1 MVQGKGTNPQV
12 GKVTVEEFARRIKE
26 KYPQYI
32 DVDDLEL
39 TQKIID
45 KYPQY
50 KDTVSFEPP
59 AVKKKDAAIPSAPL
73 DGASPSQEYTEKDF
87 FTGTFGNILK
97 SVDEANPW
105 LGLGDFIDDMGRSVY
120 TGYKQGVM
128 AENAADILL
137 RGGQSTPEDIA
148 SFLEANKELQ
158 QIGSSKEMMEY
169 QRIQQEEGGF
179 WGVVKGIAANPSVLP
194 EIMLSSFTAMASD
207 KDSRAAFAAALGT
220 GAGYGAGVGST
231 AGGVG
236 ALPGAVG
243 GTLSAVPFAFS
254 AAGAAV
260 EMGATFAELL
270 QEELGEGVELTKDN
284 VRSVLEDQEAY
295 KRIRNKAVARGLII
309 GTVDL
314 FTAKLAGSV
323 GAKIISKGG
332 ARPIAQAPKSAVVSS
347 LGAATAIEGVG
358 GSAGEAAARLAIGQ
372 EMDISEIALEGIAE
386 LPGGVRNVI
395 TKAVTPA
402 QYKINGERV
411 DAETA
416 EDVISTM
423 TLSQLNNTKISIKND
438 YTGLQSKL
446 DQRKKRLATR
456 ESVQSANP
464 NLNEQQLD
472 EITDLQLEL
481 FELSDNKTEAGKEKT
496 KALKSQINDITN
508 RVEPTKTEQKIAEPT
523 TEEAIEGLNE
533 EGIAATEESIAN
545 KKKEIAMLREAE
557 AEPVELEFTDQYN
570 EDEVAVAEIDTTA
583 TAENSR
589 AETERVKQSP
599 IEEEDGTTL
608 NLDGTT
614 YEGDGLVVPF
624 ASDDFKSE
632 EITPELIVE
641 FIEKNKNK
649 IPKGAKVVVG
659 LYSFKGKDK
668 VSIDLNVVVDEGN
681 LAVATEFARLMG
693 QNSIY
698 RISDGQT
705 VSTGETGDNTV
716 TLMDAR
722 ARQAAIAITQGKLP
736 QYLKGIR
743 SPSEMAAYQEAV
755 NEANRKALGIKPFSK
770 ANYIK
775 VEDLGKDKRTPDR
788 FTGETVKKLQTMVD
802 NFNKVLKKI
811 GAQPYNITFAANN
824 KQFETRY
831 RELTGRDKSANRGT
845 FIGRKREIIINL
857 SSANEGTLAHEMMH
871 AYLHALNITGKN
883 ILQLTNALYT
893 ELSTGSA
900 IEKQIARELRKF
912 QDEYI
917 RRNIYG
923 QNKTLEDPNIAEE
936 FLTEYVGIM
945 VQYSERVPASG
956 KVSFAEKI
964 RRAVLKFLTKL
975 GIKDKSIL
983 QAIETREEA
992 VNFINGFVNVLSDRA
1007 GIETLPTID
1016 TKARKEAKDT
1026 KDVSKEQIDDSVF
1039 GKIKGTE
1046 KISKAGN
1053 QSTVRTK
1060 SGEELKN
1067 MKAEDILGDNFSPSG
1082 QATSFLANMSRG
1094 LFSYK
1099 KKGEIV
1105 SIPIAFESNSLF
1117 KSIESAL
1124 KKYKNPKATKAYP
1137 SKVKYKNHIKND
1149 VLRPAVESASFQFKE
1164 FMKANIRQLY
1174 YSLTPEFIDA
1184 SKRWY
1189 DGANRIANRL
1199 AEEYN
1204 ISTDQS
1210 AGILA
1215 VLSPQNDWFNNIEN
1229 ARQFL
1234 EVVTKY
1240 KEVSFDKDL
1249 LDAAAKY
1256 SNSKSSAPGDSEFI
1270 KRLKGYFEKYNGKS
1284 IADIEKI
1291 ETDQGVDLSLVKANM
1306 VRAISMAKLP
1316 QTVNEFAPDGNVAGL
1331 YSSPH
1336 IWMTDNVIANAFGI
1350 YNDPENTSKYLGN
1363 GNKVRNFYNNIA
1375 DPNSKDGYLTADTH
1389 ALAVAL
1395 NVPTSA
1401 ADAGGFGLFGG
1412 EKSFKYALVKDA
1424 YIEVAEE
1431 LGILPRQLQSV
1442 TWEAVRTGLNEKSR
1456 KNKSKTHKLINQLKK
1471 STLNYD
1477 ERAKEIIRINPS
1489 DTPAWAR
1496 KRGLTTQKT
1505 TSELRQVSWGKLD
1518 EKASDGSVSSRRM
1531 GDLRGRD
1538 SELGGEP
1545 EVKEQID
1552 FAGIE
1557 MKVKETPGN
1566 TDPAIKTGGMAYVP
1580 VSRLYNLMDMRDG
1593 DRGGLYETARDKK
1606 RVAEIAE
1613 RFKKEGFN
1621 STDGWYQ
1628 TIYVDIDAG
1637 GFGWIGEGNHR
1648 VLAARQLGMTHLP
1661 VRVEFGAAR
1670 DGKFIYDKNYS
1681 RVPTQVV
1688 TEQKI
1693 EQLKEQAGKY
1703 YHIKYASIWE
1713 TNLPTNQEPSIV
1725 SKEQIDFEGSEMI
1738 NEFSWTEEVVD
1749 LKTGK
1754 LKTINR
1760 TEKSD
1765 KPIGIKFP
1773 DGTVALV
1780 RSFDT
1785 ELKEAQQLLKEV
1797 KKGTY
1802 PYMDED
1808 QVEYKIDLLK
1818 KRIKRNDVVVELIDG
1833 DMKYH
1838 KSGKYGRSAMPMGS
1852 IELSNNHYN
1861 NYFPK
1866 VAKLLGK
1873 DHKAGLMYSP
1883 DNTRGTDAVEIY
1895 DEFQGKGFG
1904 SRLYFAALRLLREQ
1918 VPGARLISNHDFN
1931 VKRKAKNFW
1940 RSQVNN
1946 GLARVIAN
1954 TATKQEI
1961 EQLGGQAVLKQLKD
1975 IGAEYTGD
1983 IYELLD
1989 PTERT
1994 APSKQYD
2001 VVEDSKEQIDWQPSL
2016 FGRGQVNPAI
2026 VNRTT
2031 EVQQAAVDLLEGKI
2045 TNKEY
2050 QDTVKFTQTIEAITR
2065 FFLPASTK
2073 DMKES
2078 LDSNKAELLN
2088 TPIEDGN
2095 RDRSTT
2101 RYPSIQE
2108 YRNIWIVSVHDK
2120 GKAGKSIS
2128 YGSVAWATDVNFGS
2142 NPKVA
2147 AFIAAGVNT
2156 DVAKRLKT
2164 RVKKVDGKTTYDVV
2178 NTVNNKVLTNK
2189 PTIEEAN
2196 KFIINAQKQD
2206 KTTIARMLG
2215 KWKNFEGK
2223 TKEERDAAAVKKVEE
2238 IVAIENKYPGS
2249 NRTGS
2254 PWRQIGMNPFRHSF
2268 FYDRRNGKPVVYASE
2283 VVQIGGLVYAKD
2295 VVYADKTDPM
2305 FEVEGYKDAEGETV
2319 RFQIDEK
2326 TNEAFESRQSI
2337 GEKIFGSDIDNEVD
2351 NQVSQNGSWKSRP
2364 RTAFEKFV
2372 DLTRLRIQDK
2382 FRRLIIV
2389 QEDIE
2394 HSSGKPVGLDQ
2405 DFRNAEALMHGKAK
2419 EELNKSEE
2427 RVAKIAKLIK
2437 AAGIKIEK
2445 FNELLYAMHAQ
2456 ERNRYLRI
2464 ASTDIGASLAKL
2476 RKKLKI
2482 KPSEIAEQLG
2492 ITTQEY
2498 LDIEA
2503 NKEVLTTDNLKY
2515 LLQIYGTSSSEF
2527 FYENAAVKDG
2537 SGMTDKEARTILAE
2551 YGMDVVDPESSQ
2563 LPTKLRAAVEAV
2575 YDLTADTRQ
2584 RLLDSGLETPETIEA
2599 FETTYKN
2606 YIPLRGFAEGDL
2618 DSEII
2623 EGGRKLEV
2631 RGREKRAKGRKTKAD
2646 DPLTQAVI
2654 ANTTT
2659 IIRAEKNSV
2668 MNRFYNLA
2676 KNNPNQDVYK
2686 VIDPKIDK
2694 EYKTED
2700 RGGKLRRTA
2709 KTVADYLLDPNVV
2722 AVRVDGD
2729 YKFIRFKDKRLADAL
2744 RGANVVKADFMVKYL
2759 GQFNRMLS
2767 SFITTYDPEF
2777 VLRNFS
2783 RDIQTAV
2790 MNLYAE
2796 QEISEGL
2803 IKDKNIVN
2811 DVIADTLPA
2820 LRAIFAVEGG
2830 VTGKKKG
2837 SKNKEMDQYYREF
2850 KEDGAKTEWFYSKSS
2865 SEVQN
2870 DIENLIKGKGTNAL
2884 QAAGNLVERINS
2896 SVENAVRLS
2905 TYVNARKAGISRA
2918 KAAELAKGLT
2928 VNFNK
2933 SGEWG
2938 QIGNTLYLFFNASV
2952 QGTSRLIRA
2961 LKPRYKVDSEG
2972 NRSLQVTTAQKMAIG
2987 LSILGSLLSVL
2998 NELNSDDD
3006 EDGESF
3012 YSKIADFEKERNI
3025 IIMKPNG
3032 KDYFKIPLPYG
3043 VNVFYVAGTLLAD
3056 AAQKIKTPG
3065 EAAVGIMESA
3075 LGSFSP
3081 INFPTS
3087 SDVPKFLAKFV
3098 TPTVGQIPLSLAIN
3112 ENYFGQTIYNQ
3123 NFPFDTSPKP
3133 ESELGRKGSN
3143 RWTQE
3148 FVKFMNKAT
3157 GGSAFRPG
3165 AIDINPDKIDFVME
3179 SLSGGMGKF
3188 VGRSANVVDKVIT
3201 GNWDELEPRQVPF
3214 LRVFYG
3220 QSPKYA
3226 NVQDF
3231 YSRSVLVNQMYEEVK
3246 EKVITD
3252 PTATRKISKM
3262 YYLGKNLRKQ
3272 LKNIKEKEDLAMNI
3286 KDPELQQARLEKLE
3300 SARYR
3305 LVANYNKQYTTFEID
3320 KLK

>member
-1 MVQGKGTNPQV
+1 MDGESVSPEIEKKEDTFVEDALASSDFYNPV
-12 GKVTVEEFARRIKE
+12 GKLIKGIPGIAEVYSGVENLVGSVFKAGEMAIRENLFAYASSNPAVAAAQNILRTASPIDNKISDALGAMGDFFMESSERTLLNKQKEYGISEEEISRGIVGNVIDGNVGTAAKLTASTVAHQIPQLAAMVATGGTAGAALLGTSAAGNKYAQIQDDPTLSSEEKAMYSLAIGAAEGLAEYMFRTDVSQIRRAFGKKETLEEFKNVLKQQLKKETLLKSTLEEGGEELVVGVVDLLIEDGLRGNFDNWNADAVLELADAALVGGIMGGGVHTVTRGVNALGSSKNERKQSEIKSDINTLNQKKKNATEDQKRVIDELIEEKVGELININTEDSEFYSNFSNEDIKE
-26 KYPQYI
+26 IISINKDIREASKKYNVAPSETLKKKYADEIKTLRDKKQNIENKYSETPTRYI
-32 DVDDLEL
+32 KDGKELSRTEFVDMLNAATAEEL
-39 TQKIID
+39 ATGQWGVQNDEEVEQLLTSKLPKETQELKVEKTAAEPKTEAEPEILVKNVEDQAIN
-45 KYPQY
+45 Y
-50 KDTVSFEPP
+50 KDPVSGEIVEGTLLRDGQQAIVETKDKLIEIGNFNEIQDQPISELGIEVQLTP
-59 AVKKKDAAIPSAPL
+59 DVKIAGDRVVIRGKEYVSESGNLNEDINYNEEGEVVSISLNTKDGKKRTFR
-73 DGASPSQEYTEKDF
+73 GATAQEFVYQT
-87 FTGTFGNILK
+87 
-97 SVDEANPW
+97 W
-105 LGLGDFIDDMGRSVY
+105 L
-120 TGYKQGVM
+120 Q
-128 AENAADILL
+128 ENA
-137 RGGQSTPEDIA
+137 STPEDIA
-148 SFLEANKELQ
+148 QAENELQ
-158 QIGSSKEMMEY
+158 ELIETD
-169 QRIQQEEGGF
+169 EEARN
-179 WGVVKGIAANPSVLP
+179 IL
-194 EIMLSSFTAMASD
+194 T
-207 KDSRAAFAAALGT
+207 
-220 GAGYGAGVGST
+220 
-231 AGGVG
+231 
-236 ALPGAVG
+236 
-243 GTLSAVPFAFS
+243 
-254 AAGAAV
+254 
-260 EMGATFAELL
+260 
-270 QEELGEGVELTKDN
+270 QLTKEPKQ
-284 VRSVLEDQEAY
+284 VR
-295 KRIRNKAVARGLII
+295 
-309 GTVDL
+309 
-314 FTAKLAGSV
+314 
-323 GAKIISKGG
+323 
-332 ARPIAQAPKSAVVSS
+332 
-347 LGAATAIEGVG
+347 
-358 GSAGEAAARLAIGQ
+358 
-372 EMDISEIALEGIAE
+372 
-386 LPGGVRNVI
+386 
-395 TKAVTPA
+395 AVTKDEDT
-402 QYKINGERV
+402 QKVEGE
-411 DAETA
+411 
-416 EDVISTM
+416 
-423 TLSQLNNTKISIKND
+423 K
-438 YTGLQSKL
+438 
-446 DQRKKRLATR
+446 
-456 ESVQSANP
+456 
-464 NLNEQQLD
+464 QQL
-472 EITDLQLEL
+472 TDVEY
-481 FELSDNKTEAGKEKT
+481 
-496 KALKSQINDITN
+496 IN
-508 RVEPTKTEQKIAEPT
+508 
-523 TEEAIEGLNE
+523 
-533 EGIAATEESIAN
+533 
-545 KKKEIAMLREAE
+545 
-557 AEPVELEFTDQYN
+557 QYN

-632 EITPELIVE
+632 EITPELIAE
-641 FIEKNKNK
+641 FVEKNKNK

-659 LYSFKGKDK
+659 LYSFKGEDK
-668 VSIDLNVVVDEGN
+668 VSIDLNVVVDESN

-705 VSTGETGDNTV
+705 VPTGETGDNTV

-770 ANYIK
+770 VNYIK
-775 VEDLGKDKRTPDR
+775 VEDLGKDKRTPER
-788 FTGETVKKLQTMVD
+788 FTDKTVKKLQTMVD

-824 KQFETRY
+824 EQYEARY
-831 RELTGRDKSANRGT
+831 RELTGKDKSANRGT

-1016 TKARKEAKDT
+1016 VKIQETADPYRAQRSEMEQIEAPAGSRLFNNPLKEATDLSRSYMDSKGLEYKEGKPFNTIDEKQAKRISDAFDAMKDDPTNPEVAAAYKALAEETIDQFEFIIKAGYNVEINNNEPYSSSGEMIEDLRTNKRMKIFSTESGFGDEKITEKQRKENPLLQRTKYKDVNGEPLLVNDLFRFVHDFFGHAKRGNGFGAKGEENAWDVHSRMYSPQARRAMTSETRGQNSYVNFSGINDEAFALRDKARKLRKEGKTEEAAELVGKVYEIMKFADQKVGLLPDEFIENPYDNAPT
-1026 KDVSKEQIDDSVF
+1026 LQEVSEDGEAVSKEQIDAIKIISLETPRQKAKKDAVADLLNGFSESQLDPNSSEQDLISRFLSNIFEESSYTLKKGARESGMTWYIEDITEFENKMKVLLPELNDPNQMKLFKQVLAITSSGTNPNQNLQTAYTLWVRSNGNAVNFAKNWGEDKISFISKKKKAIGTGIIVRETKTKYIVQKVDALGNLETFKNGQPKLFEARKSELKAGYPKPAGFTSRGSIVAQQLKKIEKIYKDVDGDINKLIEFFEKPQPVSQLRKYNDKVPDVDGNVRKVAVGKRNGAFIF
-1039 GKIKGTE
+1039 GEKIGAFYQNMIGIGDTITMDLWWSRTWNRYMGTMLSTVKGKEVIQETPRTDRERDIMRKAVTIAAKKLNLDVSELQAVIWYFEQELWTKAGSKSPSFSYVTAVDALNSKIKTDEQTQKRFSEAGADLTAAE
-1046 KISKAGN
+1046 KRRQDAIARADNIIAQGGIQGDVDSKEQIDFVNKPLYHGSNKSFDKFDMSKAGATDEGFLGRGVYLTAEYDN
-1053 QSTVRTK
+1053 AKEYGDIVNVFYADIKNPLIIEDPYSFGGVNPNKIRSTLGLDKNASVSRVTK
-1060 SGEELKN
+1060 ELKN
-1067 MKAEDILGDNFSPSG
+1067 
-1082 QATSFLANMSRG
+1082 RG
-1094 LFSYK
+1094 Y
-1099 KKGEIV
+1099 
-1105 SIPIAFESNSLF
+1105 
-1117 KSIESAL
+1117 
-1124 KKYKNPKATKAYP
+1124 
-1137 SKVKYKNHIKND
+1137 D
-1149 VLRPAVESASFQFKE
+1149 AV
-1164 FMKANIRQLY
+1164 
-1174 YSLTPEFIDA
+1174 
-1184 SKRWY
+1184 
-1189 DGANRIANRL
+1189 
-1199 AEEYN
+1199 
-1204 ISTDQS
+1204 
-1210 AGILA
+1210 
-1215 VLSPQNDWFNNIEN
+1215 V
-1229 ARQFL
+1229 
-1234 EVVTKY
+1234 
-1240 KEVSFDKDL
+1240 
-1249 LDAAAKY
+1249 
-1256 SNSKSSAPGDSEFI
+1256 
-1270 KRLKGYFEKYNGKS
+1270 
-1284 IADIEKI
+1284 
-1291 ETDQGVDLSLVKANM
+1291 
-1306 VRAISMAKLP
+1306 
-1316 QTVNEFAPDGNVAGL
+1316 VNEIEG
-1331 YSSPH
+1331 
-1336 IWMTDNVIANAFGI
+1336 TDA
-1350 YNDPENTSKYLGN
+1350 
-1363 GNKVRNFYNNIA
+1363 
-1375 DPNSKDGYLTADTH
+1375 
-1389 ALAVAL
+1389 
-1395 NVPTSA
+1395 
-1401 ADAGGFGLFGG
+1401 
-1412 EKSFKYALVKDA
+1412 
-1424 YIEVAEE
+1424 IEVAV
-1431 LGILPRQLQSV
+1431 LDPSIISDKP
-1442 TWEAVRTGLNEKSR
+1442 
-1456 KNKSKTHKLINQLKK
+1456 KTK
-1471 STLNYD
+1471 D
-1477 ERAKEIIRINPS
+1477 VA
-1489 DTPAWAR
+1489 
-1496 KRGLTTQKT
+1496 
-1505 TSELRQVSWGKLD
+1505 
-1518 EKASDGSVSSRRM
+1518 
-1531 GDLRGRD
+1531 
-1538 SELGGEP
+1538 
-1545 EVKEQID
+1545 KEQID

-1606 RVAEIAE
+1606 RVAEIVE

-1670 DGKFIYDKNYS
+1670 DGKFIYHKNYS

-1749 LKTGK
+1749 PKTGK

-2088 TPIEDGN
+2088 TPIEDGKEIGLRLDIPAYKN
-2095 RDRSTT
+2095 
-2101 RYPSIQE
+2101 
-2108 YRNIWIVSVHDK
+2108 RNIWIVSVHDK

-2223 TKEERDAAAVKKVEE
+2223 TKEERDAAAIKKVEE
-2238 IVAIENKYPGS
+2238 IVAIENKYPGA

-2337 GEKIFGSDIDNEVD
+2337 GEKIFGADVDNEVD

-2405 DFRNAEALMHGKAK
+2405 DFRNAEELMHGKAK

-2427 RVAKIAKLIK
+2427 KVAKIAKL
-2437 AAGIKIEK
+2437 
-2445 FNELLYAMHAQ
+2445 N
-2456 ERNRYLRI
+2456 
-2464 ASTDIGASLAKL
+2464 
-2476 RKKLKI
+2476 
-2482 KPSEIAEQLG
+2482 
-2492 ITTQEY
+2492 
-2498 LDIEA
+2498 
-2503 NKEVLTTDNLKY
+2503 
-2515 LLQIYGTSSSEF
+2515 
-2527 FYENAAVKDG
+2527 
-2537 SGMTDKEARTILAE
+2537 
-2551 YGMDVVDPESSQ
+2551 
-2563 LPTKLRAAVEAV
+2563 
-2575 YDLTADTRQ
+2575 
-2584 RLLDSGLETPETIEA
+2584 
-2599 FETTYKN
+2599 
-2606 YIPLRGFAEGDL
+2606 
-2618 DSEII
+2618 
-2623 EGGRKLEV
+2623 
-2631 RGREKRAKGRKTKAD
+2631 
-2646 DPLTQAVI
+2646 
-2654 ANTTT
+2654 
-2659 IIRAEKNSV
+2659 
-2668 MNRFYNLA
+2668 
-2676 KNNPNQDVYK
+2676 
-2686 VIDPKIDK
+2686 
-2694 EYKTED
+2694 
-2700 RGGKLRRTA
+2700 
-2709 KTVADYLLDPNVV
+2709 
-2722 AVRVDGD
+2722 
-2729 YKFIRFKDKRLADAL
+2729 
-2744 RGANVVKADFMVKYL
+2744 
-2759 GQFNRMLS
+2759 
-2767 SFITTYDPEF
+2767 
-2777 VLRNFS
+2777 
-2783 RDIQTAV
+2783 
-2790 MNLYAE
+2790 
-2796 QEISEGL
+2796 
-2803 IKDKNIVN
+2803 
-2811 DVIADTLPA
+2811 
-2820 LRAIFAVEGG
+2820 
-2830 VTGKKKG
+2830 
-2837 SKNKEMDQYYREF
+2837 
-2850 KEDGAKTEWFYSKSS
+2850 
-2865 SEVQN
+2865 
-2870 DIENLIKGKGTNAL
+2870 
-2884 QAAGNLVERINS
+2884 
-2896 SVENAVRLS
+2896 
-2905 TYVNARKAGISRA
+2905 
-2918 KAAELAKGLT
+2918 
-2928 VNFNK
+2928 
-2933 SGEWG
+2933 
-2938 QIGNTLYLFFNASV
+2938 
-2952 QGTSRLIRA
+2952 
-2961 LKPRYKVDSEG
+2961 
-2972 NRSLQVTTAQKMAIG
+2972 
-2987 LSILGSLLSVL
+2987 
-2998 NELNSDDD
+2998 
-3006 EDGESF
+3006 
-3012 YSKIADFEKERNI
+3012 
-3025 IIMKPNG
+3025 
-3032 KDYFKIPLPYG
+3032 
-3043 VNVFYVAGTLLAD
+3043 
-3056 AAQKIKTPG
+3056 
-3065 EAAVGIMESA
+3065 
-3075 LGSFSP
+3075 
-3081 INFPTS
+3081 
-3087 SDVPKFLAKFV
+3087 
-3098 TPTVGQIPLSLAIN
+3098 
-3112 ENYFGQTIYNQ
+3112 
-3123 NFPFDTSPKP
+3123 
-3133 ESELGRKGSN
+3133 
-3143 RWTQE
+3143 
-3148 FVKFMNKAT
+3148 
-3157 GGSAFRPG
+3157 
-3165 AIDINPDKIDFVME
+3165 
-3179 SLSGGMGKF
+3179 
-3188 VGRSANVVDKVIT
+3188 
-3201 GNWDELEPRQVPF
+3201 
-3214 LRVFYG
+3214 
-3220 QSPKYA
+3220 
-3226 NVQDF
+3226 
-3231 YSRSVLVNQMYEEVK
+3231 
-3246 EKVITD
+3246 
-3252 PTATRKISKM
+3252 
-3262 YYLGKNLRKQ
+3262 
-3272 LKNIKEKEDLAMNI
+3272 
-3286 KDPELQQARLEKLE
+3286 
-3300 SARYR
+3300 
-3305 LVANYNKQYTTFEID
+3305 
-3320 KLK
+3320 

>member
-1 MVQGKGTNPQV
+1 MVQGEGTNPQV
-12 GKVTVEEFARRIKE
+12 GKVTVEEFARKIKE
-26 KYPQYI
+26 KYPQYK

-39 TQKIID
+39 AQRIID

-50 KDTVSFEPP
+50 KKTVSFEPP

-194 EIMLSSFTAMASD
+194 EIMVSSFTAMASD

-243 GTLSAVPFAFS
+243 GTLAAVPYAFS

-270 QEELGEGVELTKDN
+270 QEELGEGVELTKEN

-314 FTAKLAGSV
+314 FTGKLAGSV

-332 ARPIAQAPKSAVVSS
+332 ARPITQAPKSAVVSS

-411 DAETA
+411 DVKTA
-416 EDVISTM
+416 EDVINTM
-423 TLSQLNNTKISIKND
+423 TLSELNSTKISIKND

-446 DQRKKRLATR
+446 DQKKKKLATR
-456 ESVQSANP
+456 AAVQKANP
-464 NLNEQQLD
+464 NLNEQQLN

-481 FELSDNKTEAGKEKT
+481 FEISDNKTEAGKEKT
-496 KALKSQINDITN
+496 KALKSQINDISN
-508 RVEPTKTEQKIAEPT
+508 RVEPVKTEQKIAEPT
-523 TEEAIEGLNE
+523 TEEAIEALNE

-545 KKKEIAMLREAE
+545 KKKEIVVLRQAEAQ
-557 AEPVELEFTDQYN
+557 AEPVELQFTDQYN
-570 EDEVAVAEIDTTA
+570 EDEVAVADVDTSS

-632 EITPELIVE
+632 EVTPELIAE
-641 FIEKNKNK
+641 FVEKNKNK

-659 LYSFKGKDK
+659 LYSFKGEDK

-705 VSTGETGDNTV
+705 VPTGETGNNTV

-743 SPSEMAAYQEAV
+743 SPSEMAAYKAEQDKAYKKSQE
-755 NEANRKALGIKPFSK
+755 KPK
-770 ANYIK
+770 KQDYIDVK
-775 VEDLGKDKRTPDR
+775 DLGKDERTPKGL
-788 FTGETVKKLQTMVD
+788 TESKIKKLQTMVD
-802 NFNKVLKKI
+802 NFNKIIKKI
-811 GAQPYNITFAANN
+811 GAQPYNITFVTSNEQYKA
-824 KQFETRY
+824 RY
-831 RELTGRDKSANRGT
+831 RELTGREKRANRGT

-857 SSANEGTLAHEMMH
+857 SNSKGLTRLSPEGTLAHEMMH

-917 RRNIYG
+917 KRNIYG
-923 QNKTLEDPNIAEE
+923 KNKTLDDPNIAEE

-945 VQYSERVPASG
+945 VQYSDRIPDSG

-983 QAIETREEA
+983 KAIETREEA

-1016 TKARKEAKDT
+1016 VKVQETADPYRAQRSEMEQIETPAGSRLFNEPLKEAADLSRSYMDSKGIEYKEGKPFNTIDEKQAKRISDAFDAMKDDPTNPEVAAAYKALAEETIDQFEFIVKAGYNVEINNNEPYSSSGEMIEDLRTNKRMKIFSTESGFGDEAITEKQRSENPLLQRTKYKDVNGEPLLVNDLFRFVHDFFGHAKRGNGFGAKGEENAWDVHSRMYSPQARRAMTSETRGQNSYVNFSGVNDEAFALRDKARKLRKEGKTEEAAELVGKVYEIMKFADQKVGLLPDEFVKNPYDNAPT
-1026 KDVSKEQIDDSVF
+1026 LQEVSEDGEAVSKEQIDDSVF

-1060 SGEELKN
+1060 SGEELQN

-1099 KKGEIV
+1099 KKGKIV

-1124 KKYKNPKATKAYP
+1124 KKYKNPKSTKAYP

-1199 AEEYN
+1199 AEEYD
-1204 ISTDQS
+1204 ISADQS

-1270 KRLKGYFEKYNGKS
+1270 KRLKGYFEKYNGMS

-1331 YSSPH
+1331 SSSPH

-1350 YNDPENTSKYLGN
+1350 YNDPKNTSKYLGN

-1456 KNKSKTHKLINQLKK
+1456 KNKSKTHKLINKLKK

-1505 TSELRQVSWGKLD
+1505 ASELRQVSWSKLD
-1518 EKASDGSVSSRRM
+1518 EKASDGSISSRRM

-1538 SELGGEP
+1538 SKLGGEP

-1552 FAGIE
+1552 WQ
-1557 MKVKETPGN
+1557 
-1566 TDPAIKTGGMAYVP
+1566 
-1580 VSRLYNLMDMRDG
+1580 R
-1593 DRGGLYETARDKK
+1593 
-1606 RVAEIAE
+1606 
-1613 RFKKEGFN
+1613 
-1621 STDGWYQ
+1621 
-1628 TIYVDIDAG
+1628 
-1637 GFGWIGEGNHR
+1637 
-1648 VLAARQLGMTHLP
+1648 
-1661 VRVEFGAAR
+1661 
-1670 DGKFIYDKNYS
+1670 
-1681 RVPTQVV
+1681 
-1688 TEQKI
+1688 
-1693 EQLKEQAGKY
+1693 
-1703 YHIKYASIWE
+1703 
-1713 TNLPTNQEPSIV
+1713 
-1725 SKEQIDFEGSEMI
+1725 SE
-1738 NEFSWTEEVVD
+1738 
-1749 LKTGK
+1749 
-1754 LKTINR
+1754 
-1760 TEKSD
+1760 
-1765 KPIGIKFP
+1765 
-1773 DGTVALV
+1773 
-1780 RSFDT
+1780 
-1785 ELKEAQQLLKEV
+1785 
-1797 KKGTY
+1797 
-1802 PYMDED
+1802 
-1808 QVEYKIDLLK
+1808 
-1818 KRIKRNDVVVELIDG
+1818 
-1833 DMKYH
+1833 
-1838 KSGKYGRSAMPMGS
+1838 
-1852 IELSNNHYN
+1852 
-1861 NYFPK
+1861 
-1866 VAKLLGK
+1866 
-1873 DHKAGLMYSP
+1873 
-1883 DNTRGTDAVEIY
+1883 
-1895 DEFQGKGFG
+1895 
-1904 SRLYFAALRLLREQ
+1904 
-1918 VPGARLISNHDFN
+1918 
-1931 VKRKAKNFW
+1931 
-1940 RSQVNN
+1940 
-1946 GLARVIAN
+1946 
-1954 TATKQEI
+1954 
-1961 EQLGGQAVLKQLKD
+1961 
-1975 IGAEYTGD
+1975 
-1983 IYELLD
+1983 
-1989 PTERT
+1989 
-1994 APSKQYD
+1994 
-2001 VVEDSKEQIDWQPSL
+2001 

-2031 EVQQAAVDLLEGKI
+2031 DVQQAAVDLLEGKI

-2078 LDSNKAELLN
+2078 LDSNKAKLLN
-2088 TPIEDGN
+2088 EPIEDGTEIGLRLDIPAYKN
-2095 RDRSTT
+2095 K
-2101 RYPSIQE
+2101 
-2108 YRNIWIVSVHDK
+2108 NIWIVSVHDK
-2120 GKAGKSIS
+2120 GKSGKSIS

-2147 AFIAAGVNT
+2147 AFIAAGRNMDT
-2156 DVAKRLKT
+2156 LK
-2164 RVKKVDGKTTYDVV
+2164 
-2178 NTVNNKVLTNK
+2178 
-2189 PTIEEAN
+2189 
-2196 KFIINAQKQD
+2196 KQD

-2238 IVAIENKYPGS
+2238 IVAIENKYPGA

-2337 GEKIFGSDIDNEVD
+2337 GEKIFGADVDSEVD

-2364 RTAFEKFV
+2364 RSMFERFV

-2382 FRRLIIV
+2382 FRRIMIV

-2394 HSSGKPVGLDQ
+2394 HSAGKPVGLDQ

-2427 RVAKIAKLIK
+2427 KVSKIASLIK
-2437 AAGIKIEK
+2437 AAGIKLEK

-2464 ASTDIGASLAKL
+2464 ASTDVGASLAKL

-2492 ITTQEY
+2492 ISTQEY

-2503 NKEVLTTDNLKY
+2503 NKEVLTTDNLNY

-2584 RLLDSGLETPETIEA
+2584 RLLDSGLETPETIEV

-2606 YIPLRGFAEGDL
+2606 YVPLRGFAEGDL

-2623 EGGRKLEV
+2623 EGGRKIEV

-2646 DPLTQAVI
+2646 DPLTQAII

-2676 KNNPNQDVYK
+2676 KNNPNEDVYK
-2686 VIDPKIDK
+2686 VIDPKVDK

-2722 AVRVDGD
+2722 AVRVGGD

-2759 GQFNRMLS
+2759 GKFNRMLS

-2803 IKDKNIVN
+2803 LKDKNIVN

-2830 VTGKKKG
+2830 ITGKKKG

-2870 DIENLIKGKGTNAL
+2870 DIENLIKGKGTNAI

-2905 TYVNARKAGISRA
+2905 TYVNARKAGVSRA

-3043 VNVFYVAGTLLAD
+3043 VNVFYVAGTLIAD
-3056 AAQKIKTPG
+3056 ATQKIKTPG
-3065 EAAVGIMESA
+3065 EAAVGIMEAA

-3112 ENYFGQTIYNQ
+3112 ENYFGQTIYND

-3133 ESELGRKGSN
+3133 ESELGRKGGN

-3165 AIDINPDKIDFVME
+3165 AIDINPDKIDFFME
-3179 SLSGGMGKF
+3179 SISGGMGKF
-3188 VGRSANVVDKVIT
+3188 VGRSSNVIDKVIT
-3201 GNWDELEPRQVPF
+3201 GNWDQLEPRQVPF

-3226 NVQDF
+3226 NVQEF

-3252 PTATRKISKM
+3252 PVAKKKISKM

-3272 LKNIKEKEDLAMNI
+3272 LKNIKEKEDLAMKI

-3300 SARYR
+3300 STRYR
-3305 LVANYNKQYTTFEID
+3305 IVANYNKQYIAFEID

>member
-1 MVQGKGTNPQV
+1 MVQGEGTNPQE
-12 GKVTVEEFARRIKE
+12 GKVTVEEFARRVKE
-26 KYPQYI
+26 KYPQYK

-39 TQKIID
+39 TKRIVD

-50 KDTVSFEPP
+50 KNTVSFEPP

-105 LGLGDFIDDMGRSVY
+105 LGLGDLIDDMGRSVY

-128 AENAADILL
+128 SENAADLLL
-137 RGGQSTPEDIA
+137 RGGQSTPEDIV

-169 QRIQQEEGGF
+169 QRIQREEGGF

-194 EIMLSSFTAMASD
+194 EIMVSSFTAMASD
-207 KDSRAAFAAALGT
+207 KDARAAFAAALGT
-220 GAGYGAGVGST
+220 GAGVGAGGGAA

-243 GTLSAVPFAFS
+243 GTLAAVPYAFS

-270 QEELGEGVELTKDN
+270 QEELGEGVELTKNN
-284 VRSVLEDQEAY
+284 VRSVLEDEDAY

-314 FTAKLAGSV
+314 FTGKLAGSV
-323 GAKIISKGG
+323 GAKVLTKGG
-332 ARPIAQAPKSAVVSS
+332 TRAVTKAPKSAVVGS

-411 DAETA
+411 DAKTA
-416 EDVISTM
+416 EDVINTM
-423 TLSQLNNTKISIKND
+423 TLSELNTTKISIKND

-446 DQRKKRLATR
+446 DQKKKKLATR
-456 ESVQSANP
+456 AAVQKANP

-481 FELSDNKTEAGKEKT
+481 FEISDNKTEAGKEKT

-508 RVEPTKTEQKIAEPT
+508 KVEPAKTEQEIAEPT
-523 TEEAIEGLNE
+523 TEEAIEALNN

-545 KKKEIAMLREAE
+545 KKKEIAMLRETE
-557 AEPVELEFTDQYN
+557 AEPAELQFTDQYN
-570 EDEVAVAEIDTTA
+570 EDEVAVAEIDTTP

-624 ASDDFKSE
+624 ASDDFTSE
-632 EITPELIVE
+632 EVTPELIAE
-641 FIEKNKNK
+641 FVEKNKNK

-659 LYSFKGKDK
+659 LYSFKGEDK

-705 VSTGETGDNTV
+705 VPTGETGDNTV
-716 TLMDAR
+716 TLMDAKT
-722 ARQAAIAITQGKLP
+722 RQAAVAITQGKLP
-736 QYLKGIR
+736 QYLKGVR
-743 SPSEMAAYQEAV
+743 SPSEMAAYEEAID
-755 NEANRKALGIKPFSK
+755 EANKKYKEEAAKK
-770 ANYIK
+770 QDYVDVK
-775 VEDLGKDKRTPDR
+775 DLGKDDRTPKRLTDK
-788 FTGETVKKLQTMVD
+788 TVKKMQTMVD

-824 KQFETRY
+824 KQYEARY
-831 RELTGRDKSANRGT
+831 RELTGKDKLANRGT

-857 SSANEGTLAHEMMH
+857 STANEGTLAHEMMH

-893 ELSTGSA
+893 ELSNGSA
-900 IEKQIARELRKF
+900 TEKQIARELRKF

-917 RRNIYG
+917 KRNVYG
-923 QNKTLEDPNIAEE
+923 QNKSLDDPNIAEE

-945 VQYSERVPASG
+945 VQYSDRIPDSG

-1007 GIETLPTID
+1007 GVETLPTIKVEKTANPYRAQRSEMEQIETPAGSRLFND
-1016 TKARKEAKDT
+1016 PLEEAAELSRSYMDSKGLEYKEGKAFNTIDEKQAKRISDAFDAMKDDPTNPEVAAAYKALAEETIDQFEFIVKAGYNVEINNNEPYSSSGEMIEDLRTNKRMKIFSTESGFGDEAITEKQRSENPLLQRTKYKDVNGEPLLVNDLFRFVHDFFGHAKRGNGFGAKGEENAWDVHSRMYTPQARRAMTSETRGQNSYVNFSGVNDEAFALRDKARKLRKEGKTEEAAELVGKVYEIMKFADQ
-1026 KDVSKEQIDDSVF
+1026 KVGLLPDEFVENPYDNAPALQEVSEDGEPVSKEQIEAVKIISLETPRQKAKKEAVADLLNGFSESQLDPNSSEQDLISRFLSNIFEESSYTLKKGARESGMTWYIEDITEFENKMKVLLPELNDPNQIKLFKQVLAITSSGTNPNQNLQTAYTLWVRSNGNAVNFAKNWGEDKISFITKKKKALGTGIIVRETKTKYIVQKVDALGNLETFKNGQPKLFEAKKSELKEGYPKPAGFTSRGSIVAQQLKKIERVYKDVDGDINKLIEFFEKPQPVSKLRKYNDKVPDVDGNVRKVAVGKRNGAFIF
-1039 GKIKGTE
+1039 GE
-1046 KISKAGN
+1046 KIGAFYQNMIGIGDTITMDLWWSRTWNRYMGTMLSTVKGKEVIQETPRTDRERDIMRKAVTLAAEKLNLDVSELQAVIWYFEQELWTKAGN
-1053 QSTVRTK
+1053 V
-1060 SGEELKN
+1060 
-1067 MKAEDILGDNFSPSG
+1067 SPS
-1082 QATSFLANMSRG
+1082 
-1094 LFSYK
+1094 FSY
-1099 KKGEIV
+1099 V
-1105 SIPIAFESNSLF
+1105 
-1117 KSIESAL
+1117 
-1124 KKYKNPKATKAYP
+1124 T
-1137 SKVKYKNHIKND
+1137 
-1149 VLRPAVESASFQFKE
+1149 AVEA
-1164 FMKANIRQLY
+1164 L
-1174 YSLTPEFIDA
+1174 
-1184 SKRWY
+1184 
-1189 DGANRIANRL
+1189 
-1199 AEEYN
+1199 
-1204 ISTDQS
+1204 
-1210 AGILA
+1210 
-1215 VLSPQNDWFNNIEN
+1215 
-1229 ARQFL
+1229 
-1234 EVVTKY
+1234 
-1240 KEVSFDKDL
+1240 
-1249 LDAAAKY
+1249 
-1256 SNSKSSAPGDSEFI
+1256 NSKIKTDEETQKRFSEA
-1270 KRLKGYFEKYNGKS
+1270 G
-1284 IADIEKI
+1284 AD
-1291 ETDQGVDLSLVKANM
+1291 
-1306 VRAISMAKLP
+1306 
-1316 QTVNEFAPDGNVAGL
+1316 
-1331 YSSPH
+1331 
-1336 IWMTDNVIANAFGI
+1336 
-1350 YNDPENTSKYLGN
+1350 
-1363 GNKVRNFYNNIA
+1363 
-1375 DPNSKDGYLTADTH
+1375 LTAAEKRRQD
-1389 ALAVAL
+1389 AIAR
-1395 NVPTSA
+1395 
-1401 ADAGGFGLFGG
+1401 AD
-1412 EKSFKYALVKDA
+1412 
-1424 YIEVAEE
+1424 
-1431 LGILPRQLQSV
+1431 
-1442 TWEAVRTGLNEKSR
+1442 N
-1456 KNKSKTHKLINQLKK
+1456 
-1471 STLNYD
+1471 
-1477 ERAKEIIRINPS
+1477 II
-1489 DTPAWAR
+1489 AQ
-1496 KRGLTTQKT
+1496 G
-1505 TSELRQVSWGKLD
+1505 
-1518 EKASDGSVSSRRM
+1518 
-1531 GDLRGRD
+1531 
-1538 SELGGEP
+1538 
-1545 EVKEQID
+1545 
-1552 FAGIE
+1552 
-1557 MKVKETPGN
+1557 
-1566 TDPAIKTGGMAYVP
+1566 AI
-1580 VSRLYNLMDMRDG
+1580 
-1593 DRGGLYETARDKK
+1593 
-1606 RVAEIAE
+1606 
-1613 RFKKEGFN
+1613 
-1621 STDGWYQ
+1621 Q
-1628 TIYVDIDAG
+1628 
-1637 GFGWIGEGNHR
+1637 
-1648 VLAARQLGMTHLP
+1648 
-1661 VRVEFGAAR
+1661 
-1670 DGKFIYDKNYS
+1670 
-1681 RVPTQVV
+1681 
-1688 TEQKI
+1688 
-1693 EQLKEQAGKY
+1693 
-1703 YHIKYASIWE
+1703 
-1713 TNLPTNQEPSIV
+1713 
-1725 SKEQIDFEGSEMI
+1725 
-1738 NEFSWTEEVVD
+1738 
-1749 LKTGK
+1749 
-1754 LKTINR
+1754 
-1760 TEKSD
+1760 
-1765 KPIGIKFP
+1765 
-1773 DGTVALV
+1773 
-1780 RSFDT
+1780 
-1785 ELKEAQQLLKEV
+1785 
-1797 KKGTY
+1797 
-1802 PYMDED
+1802 
-1808 QVEYKIDLLK
+1808 
-1818 KRIKRNDVVVELIDG
+1818 
-1833 DMKYH
+1833 
-1838 KSGKYGRSAMPMGS
+1838 
-1852 IELSNNHYN
+1852 
-1861 NYFPK
+1861 
-1866 VAKLLGK
+1866 
-1873 DHKAGLMYSP
+1873 
-1883 DNTRGTDAVEIY
+1883 
-1895 DEFQGKGFG
+1895 
-1904 SRLYFAALRLLREQ
+1904 
-1918 VPGARLISNHDFN
+1918 
-1931 VKRKAKNFW
+1931 
-1940 RSQVNN
+1940 
-1946 GLARVIAN
+1946 
-1954 TATKQEI
+1954 
-1961 EQLGGQAVLKQLKD
+1961 
-1975 IGAEYTGD
+1975 GD
-1983 IYELLD
+1983 I
-1989 PTERT
+1989 
-1994 APSKQYD
+1994 
-2001 VVEDSKEQIDWQPSL
+2001 DSKEQIDWERSE

-2031 EVQQAAVDLLEGKI
+2031 DVQQAAVDLLEGKI

-2050 QDTVKFTQTIEAITR
+2050 QDTVKFTQAIEAITR

-2078 LDSNKAELLN
+2078 LDSNKAKLLN
-2088 TPIEDGN
+2088 TAIEDGTEIGLRLDIPAYKN
-2095 RDRSTT
+2095 
-2101 RYPSIQE
+2101 
-2108 YRNIWIVSVHDK
+2108 RNIWIVSVHDK
-2120 GKAGKSIS
+2120 GKSGKSIS

-2196 KFIINAQKQD
+2196 KFIVNAQKQD

-2238 IVAIENKYPGS
+2238 IVAIENEYPGA

-2268 FYDRRNGKPVVYASE
+2268 FYDRRNGRPIIYASE

-2337 GEKIFGSDIDNEVD
+2337 GEKIFGADVDNEVD

-2364 RTAFEKFV
+2364 RTMFERFV

-2382 FRRLIIV
+2382 FRRLMIV

-2427 RVAKIAKLIK
+2427 KVSKIASLIK
-2437 AAGIKIEK
+2437 AAGIKLEK

-2464 ASTDIGASLAKL
+2464 ASTDVGASLAKL

-2492 ITTQEY
+2492 ISTQEY

-2503 NKEVLTTDNLKY
+2503 NKETLTMDNLKY

-2551 YGMDVVDPESSQ
+2551 YGMDVVDPEASQ
-2563 LPTKLRAAVEAV
+2563 LPAELKAAVEAV

-2606 YIPLRGFAEGDL
+2606 YVPLRGFAEGDL

-2623 EGGRKLEV
+2623 EGGRKIEV

-2646 DPLTQAVI
+2646 DPLTQAII

-2659 IIRAEKNSV
+2659 IIRAEKNGV
-2668 MNRFYNLA
+2668 MTRFYNLA
-2676 KNNPNQDVYK
+2676 KNNPNEDVFK

-2722 AVRVDGD
+2722 AVRIDGD

-2744 RGANVVKADFMVKYL
+2744 KGANVVKADFMVKYL

-2803 IKDKNIVN
+2803 LKDKNIVN

-2830 VTGKKKG
+2830 FTGKKKG

-2870 DIENLIKGKGTNAL
+2870 DIENLIKGKGTNAI

-2905 TYVNARKAGISRA
+2905 TYVNARKAGVSRA

-3043 VNVFYVAGTLLAD
+3043 VNVFYVAGTLIAD
-3056 AAQKIKTPG
+3056 ATQKIKTPG
-3065 EAAVGIMESA
+3065 EAAVGIMEAA

-3112 ENYFGQTIYNQ
+3112 ENYFGQTIYNE

-3133 ESELGRKGSN
+3133 EAELGRKGAN

-3157 GGSAFRPG
+3157 GGSEFRPG
-3165 AIDINPDKIDFVME
+3165 AIDINPDKIDFFME

-3188 VGRSANVVDKVIT
+3188 VGRSSNVVDKVIT

-3231 YSRSVLVNQMYEEVK
+3231 YTRSVLVNQMYEEVK
-3246 EKVITD
+3246 EKVVTD
-3252 PTATRKISKM
+3252 PIARKKISKM

-3272 LKNIKEKEDLAMNI
+3272 LKNIKEKEDLAMKI